1 MASDSQVV
9 LDVDAPRVT
18 IVRHKATSASAI
30 WRTCG
35 VLLAV
40 ALCAAAA
47 VCFTLNKVRCVNRDV
62 ILIYSVL
69 IFTSAITWFL
79 FLSCSFNRR
88 KIDQMKPKVSSN
100 PPLLLVISRLIS
112 DDLMSCI
119 REGLKFR
126 MLTTL
131 FLFSLQKSSTHWG
144 RFRRLQRLRFI
155 SQVRLDSWVNT
166 ETD

>member
-18 IVRHKATSASAI
+18 IVRDKATSASAI

-47 VCFTLNKVRCVNRDV
+47 VCFTLNKVRCVNRDMT
-62 ILIYSVL
+62 LLYSVL

-88 KIDQMKPKVSSN
+88 KIDRTKPKVSSN
-100 PPLLLVISRLIS
+100 PPLLPLIS
-112 DDLMSCI
+112 HLIGDHLISCI
-119 REGLKFR
+119 RKVRKFR

-131 FLFSLQKSSTHWG
+131 FLFSLQKSSTHWD
-144 RFRRLQRLRFI
+144 RFLRLQRLRFI